1 VIDACA
7 GFCDGALLISGSY
20 NNGMDEK
27 LVFSRS
33 LFDHKHQREV
43 CEKIIHRMQRAEHL
57 PV

>member
-1 VIDACA
+1 
-7 GFCDGALLISGSY
+7 
-20 NNGMDEK
+20 MDEK

>member
-1 VIDACA
+1 MIDACA
-7 GFCDGALLISGSY
+7 GFLLVSRSY
-20 NNGMDEK
+20 NNCMDEK

-43 CEKIIHRMQRAEHL
+43 CEKIIRRMQRAEHL